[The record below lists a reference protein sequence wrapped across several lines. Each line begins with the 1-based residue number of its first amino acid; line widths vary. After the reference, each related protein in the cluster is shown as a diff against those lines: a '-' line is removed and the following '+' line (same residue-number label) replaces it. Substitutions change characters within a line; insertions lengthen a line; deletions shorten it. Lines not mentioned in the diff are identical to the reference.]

1 MIQRSYFPAFFL
13 EEAESSGNA
22 TILKGKPALYD
33 RNNSDAKVLFSK
45 IVMPIGIAI

>member
-13 EEAESSGNA
+13 EEAESSGNV